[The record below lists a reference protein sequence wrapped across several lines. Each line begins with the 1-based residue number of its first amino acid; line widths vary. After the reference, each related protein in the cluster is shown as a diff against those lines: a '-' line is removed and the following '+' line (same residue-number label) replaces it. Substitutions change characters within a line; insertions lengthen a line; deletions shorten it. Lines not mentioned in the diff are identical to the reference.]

1 MSWRVVSV
9 WLLAA
14 AVLLSAFGV
23 VVSRHK
29 ARQAYQ
35 ELVQLQAERDR
46 LEVEWGRL
54 QLELGAQGTLA
65 RVESKARKELGMTMP
80 AIGDAVM
87 VLP

>member
-1 MSWRVVSV
+1 VSWQVSV
-9 WLLAA
+9 IWFLLI

-23 VVSRHK
+23 VISKQK
-29 ARQAYQ
+29 ARQEYK
-35 ELVQLQAERDR
+35 ELVRLEAVRDE

-54 QLELGAQGTLA
+54 QLELGSQSTLA
-65 RVESKARKELGMTMP
+65 RVETKARRELDMSMP

>member
-1 MSWRVVSV
+1 MSWRVAAV
-9 WLLAA
+9 WLLAF
-14 AVLLSAFGV
+14 AVLITAFGV
-23 VVSRHK
+23 VVSRQK
-29 ARQAYQ
+29 ARQAYK
-35 ELVQLQAERDR
+35 ELVRLEQVRDE

>member
-1 MSWRVVSV
+1 MSWRVAAV
-9 WLLAA
+9 WLLAF
-14 AVLLSAFGV
+14 AVVITAFGV
-23 VVSRHK
+23 VVSRQN
-29 ARQAYQ
+29 ARQAYK
-35 ELVQLQAERDR
+35 ELVRLEQVRDE

-65 RVESKARKELGMTMP
+65 RVESKARNELGMTMP

>member
-1 MSWRVVSV
+1 MSWQVSV
-9 WLLAA
+9 IWFLLI

-23 VVSRHK
+23 VISKQK
-29 ARQAYQ
+29 ARQEYK
-35 ELVQLQAERDR
+35 ELVRLEAVRDE

-54 QLELGAQGTLA
+54 QLELGSQSTLA
-65 RVESKARKELGMTMP
+65 RVETKARRELDMSMP